1 MAAIIPIP
9 AFADNYVWLLR
20 EGRAAVVVDPGDAAP
35 VQAYLDLEGLELAAI
50 VATHHHGDHVGGIEA
65 LVARRQVPVYGPAR
79 ETIPARTR
87 ALREGDGVVLD
98 ELGLELFVL
107 DVPGHTA
114 GHIAYT
120 GRVADAPVLFCGDT
134 LFTCGCG
141 KIFEGTPEQ
150 LHHSLQ
156 RLASQPDD
164 TLVYCTH
171 EYTEYN
177 TPFAQIC
184 EPSNLALKQWVGEA
198 EALRQQ
204 NRPTVPTT
212 LRQEKATNPFLRC
225 TQAEIIYQIEQ
236 HNGIKLAAGD
246 EQAAFTALRQ
256 WRDMF

>member
-1 MAAIIPIP
+1 MHNIIPIL
-9 AFADNYVWLLR
+9 AFQDNYIWTLR
-20 EGRAAVVVDPGDAAP
+20 NDQYAIVVDPGDAVP
-35 VQAYLDLEGLELAAI
+35 VIKYLEENKLTLLAI
-50 VATHHHGDHVGGIEA
+50 LVTHHHRDHIGGIND
-65 LVARRQVPVYGPAR
+65 LVELYNTPVYGPRR
-79 ETIPARTR
+79 EKIPH
-87 ALREGDGVVLD
+87 LKYPLGEGD
-98 ELGLELFVL
+98 ELEFKQLNFKTKVI
-107 DVPGHTA
+107 DIPGHTL
-114 GHIAYT
+114 GHIAYLWE
-120 GRVADAPVLFCGDT
+120 GGMFCGDT
-134 LFTCGCG
+134 MFTCGCG